1 MVMKARIIILGLITL
16 VFSSCMEKGKVQ
28 VQNKVHNVT
37 LESISYG
44 DVSIYYSLLPGEKSE
59 KVTIW
64 DLRESFP
71 MTHQLDFYMVGDGNR
86 VYLKTKESYE
96 LNYDETLL
104 IVITDST
111 EVINP
116 LLD

>member
-16 VFSSCMEKGKVQ
+16 VFSSCMEEGKVQ

-37 LESISYG
+37 LESINYG
-44 DVSIYYSLLPGEKSE
+44 DIPISYSLLPGEKSE
-59 KVTIW
+59 EVTVS
-64 DLRESFP
+64 DYRESFP
-71 MTHQLDFYMVGDGNR
+71 MTHKLDFYMVGSGNR

-111 EVINP
+111 EVENP
-116 LLD
+116 MIE